1 MKSLDLTLRQKKLL
15 HTMQHSASPRTGLE
29 LAETL
34 GVSSRTIRNDVV
46 KINEEL
52 APYGASIAALKSKGY
67 VFQSSDPQ
75 LIESLNQIEN
85 AFFSKE
91 NRIRYLAFR
100 LCLSDEPLNLYDLE
114 DEMFISHTTLEHAL
128 RGMTD
133 LYSQNYP
140 FIKLNRKRDFISFEE
155 DELKRRAVL
164 NQLLRESWNY
174 HARSN
179 AYYKDDFIEDDVLD
193 FIIDTVSLTL
203 DRYHIAMEDPC
214 IVSLN
219 LTLAIM
225 YYRILSDHFLSY
237 AAPVPKLDPIL
248 YQATNDILD
257 AMEHELEFFIGPEE
271 RDAIYLQL
279 KSLKYM
285 APNEFILLDY
295 SDFFGPVT
303 IGTCDEYIRRIKEV
317 FHIDFS
323 RDEDFYVSLL
333 QYVQSILQEQNTFFE
348 QFSTDLVKRYHR
360 ISMVIAYLFQ
370 PLAVKQLG
378 RELNEVKLI
387 YLSFI
392 IAGGLDYYIKHHPGH
407 RIRTVIACHMNMPVS
422 WAMMRRAQ
430 YFYGDALDIMDL
442 IPVYKKNSYDF
453 SNVDLVLTTVQKQ
466 ITTHPG
472 TTTLYITPFFDD
484 KDHDLINNY
493 IMNETLRPLY
503 SREMSLLS
511 LLRQAWW
518 HENENFQSP
527 EELLTRTTQQFIDT
541 GVADQAY
548 QDDILRHEERST
560 YAVFPGIVL
569 VYSLVPTGRSQLS
582 ITTLEHRL
590 TWNSHKVRIVV
601 TAALTEED
609 MPALL
614 QLTNFL
620 YEDAYDY
627 DVIKN
632 LKTKE
637 EILAYVR
644 NSHMLQIRRPVSTDA

>member
-15 HTMQHSASPRTGLE
+15 HTMQYSTSPRTGLD

-34 GVSSRTIRNDVV
+34 GVSSRTIRNDVA

-52 APYGASIAALKSKGY
+52 SPYGASINALKSKGY
-67 VFQSSDPQ
+67 VFQADDPA

-100 LCLSDEPLNLYDLE
+100 LCMSDEPLNLYDLE

-128 RGMTD
+128 RGLTD
-133 LYSQNYP
+133 LYSLNYP
-140 FIKLNRKRDFISFEE
+140 HIKLNRKKDFIAFEE

-179 AYYKDDFIEDDVLD
+179 AYYKDDFIDDDVLD
-193 FIIDTVSLTL
+193 FIIDTVSSTL
-203 DRYHIAMEDPC
+203 DRYRIAMEDPC

-225 YYRILSDHFLSY
+225 YYRIISDHFLTY
-237 AAPVPKLDPIL
+237 ATAVPKLDPMI

-271 RDAIYLQL
+271 RDAIYLQI
-279 KSLKYM
+279 KSLKYTTNKEM
-285 APNEFILLDY
+285 LILDY
-295 SDFFGPVT
+295 ADFFGPIT
-303 IGTCDEYIRRIKEV
+303 IETCDEFIRRINKV

-323 RDEDFYVSLL
+323 DDEDFYLMLL
-333 QYVQSILQEQNTFFE
+333 QYIQSIFQGQNTFFE

-360 ISMVIAYLFQ
+360 ISMIIAFLFQ
-370 PLAVKQLG
+370 PLALEKLD
-378 RELNEVKLI
+378 RELNEVELI

-392 IAGGLDYYIKHHPGH
+392 ITGGVDHFIKHHPGNK
-407 RIRTVIACHMNMPVS
+407 IRTVIACHMNMPVS
-422 WAMMRRAQ
+422 WAMMRKAQ
-430 YFYGDALDIMDL
+430 YYFGNFLDFADL
-442 IPVYKKNSYDF
+442 LPVYKKNSYDF
-453 SNVDLVLTTVQKQ
+453 SNIDLVLTTVQKQ
-466 ITTHPG
+466 ITEHPG

-484 KDHDLINNY
+484 TDLDLINNY
-493 IMNETLRPLY
+493 IMNKTLRPLY
-503 SREMSLLS
+503 SRDVSLISLL
-511 LLRQAWW
+511 QQTWW
-518 HENENFQSP
+518 HQCENFQSP
-527 EELLTRTTQQFIDT
+527 EELLRRTTQQFIDS
-541 GVADQAY
+541 GVADETY
-548 QDDILRHEERST
+548 QEDILRREKLST
-560 YAVFPGIVL
+560 YAVVPGIVL
-569 VYSLVPTGRSQLS
+569 IYSLVPTSRSQLS
-582 ITTLEHRL
+582 ITTLEHRI

-609 MPALL
+609 MPVLL

-620 YEDAYDY
+620 YEDAYNY
-627 DVIKN
+627 EVIKN
-632 LKTKE
+632 LKTKR
-637 EILAYVR
+637 EILAYLR
-644 NSHMLQIRRPVSTDA
+644 NSHMLQIRRS

>member
-67 VFQSSDPQ
+67 LFQSSDPQ

-133 LYSQNYP
+133 LYSQNHP

-237 AAPVPKLDPIL
+237 AAPVPKLDPII

-271 RDAIYLQL
+271 RDAIYLQI

-285 APNEFILLDY
+285 APNEFIILDY
-295 SDFFGPVT
+295 ADFFGPV
-303 IGTCDEYIRRIKEV
+303 
-317 FHIDFS
+317 
-323 RDEDFYVSLL
+323 
-333 QYVQSILQEQNTFFE
+333 
-348 QFSTDLVKRYHR
+348 TDLVKRYHR

-370 PLAVKQLG
+370 PLAVKHLG

>member
-15 HTMQHSASPRTGLE
+15 HTMQHSASPKTGLE

-67 VFQSSDPQ
+67 LFQSSDPQ

-133 LYSQNYP
+133 LYSQNHP

-193 FIIDTVSLTL
+193 FIIDTVSSTL

-237 AAPVPKLDPIL
+237 AASLLIK
-248 YQATNDILD
+248 A
-257 AMEHELEFFIGPEE
+257 
-271 RDAIYLQL
+271 
-279 KSLKYM
+279 LKYM
-285 APNEFILLDY
+285 APNEFIILDY
-295 SDFFGPVT
+295 ADFFGPVT
-303 IGTCDEYIRRIKEV
+303 IETCDEYILSIKEV

-360 ISMVIAYLFQ
+360 ISMIIAYLFQ
-370 PLAVKQLG
+370 PLAVKKLG